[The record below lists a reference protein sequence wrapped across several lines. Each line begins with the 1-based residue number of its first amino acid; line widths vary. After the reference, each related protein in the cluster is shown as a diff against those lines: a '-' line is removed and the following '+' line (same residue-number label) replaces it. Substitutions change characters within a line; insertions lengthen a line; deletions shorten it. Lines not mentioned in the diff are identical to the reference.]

1 MKNHVKTT
9 LSPNNNGRL
18 SPSGTKKEP
27 TFSNMLGDKFPAI
40 KDCGDGT
47 CLLDI
52 PLDTDVKV
60 AEEQAAAR
68 LTTARTKGFK
78 RVCWRSPDGSIR
90 CLPPL

>member
-1 MKNHVKTT
+1 MKSHVKTT
-9 LSPNNNGRL
+9 RSPSINGGL
-18 SPSGTKKEP
+18 SPSGAEKEP
-27 TFSNMLGDKFPAI
+27 TFSNMPGDGFLAI
-40 KDCGDGT
+40 NDCGDGT

-60 AEEQAAAR
+60 AEEQAAMR

-78 RVCWRSPDGSIR
+78 RVCWKSPDGSIR